1 MFVVVKDE
9 KMKDLLTADGLKL
22 IHTQDL
28 SDGKAW
34 FFEHKPSIVGKYSSK
49 DYFITK
55 KMFF

>member
-9 KMKDLLTADGLKL
+9 RMKNLLTAEGLKL
-22 IHTQDL
+22 VHTQDL
-28 SDGKAW
+28 TEGKAW
-34 FFEHKPSIVGKYSSK
+34 FFEHDASIIGKYSSK